1 MTLIRTLFLISAL
14 LFTNI
19 IFGQG
24 LVTKTVLSDKT
35 PLSLGCGSQ
44 YLIEHLD
51 HQHEG
56 YQKQADDLIKEV
68 SEMVQSQSR
77 SSRSTD
83 LIKIPVVFH
92 ILYNSAD
99 ENLPDSV
106 ILDQLRIMNESF
118 RRTNSDTT
126 NTRTEFKNVVGDTK
140 IEFELATIDPDG
152 KPTNGITRTST
163 SVTHFGG
170 VLPYSPGQNAQITK
184 WVADSFTY
192 NLFRIT
198 DDKLGGKTSWNPRA
212 YLNVW
217 IGDLRIFEPNFS
229 NFEEVVYLGL
239 ATNPKGHK
247 NWPDSVLPDY
257 ITAEGALIHYVNV
270 GSNNPNLFPAPYQ
283 AYNTTAKSGKITVHE
298 VGHYL
303 GLRHI
308 WGDGDCTKD
317 DYINDTPLAL
327 NHSQW
332 TCNPAKNT
340 CTDPGTDL
348 PDMIE
353 NYMDYSSGDCQ
364 NSFTKEQAAVM
375 REVYLKYRKQ
385 QPAASTTEITN
396 SLKFRSYP
404 NPTSGKV
411 TIELENVN
419 EDVVD
424 IIVQDI
430 QGRNLIN
437 QSFDSTQPI
446 ILNLNSAPGIYIVRI
461 NTEKETVSYRII
473 KE

>member
-1 MTLIRTLFLISAL
+1 MISAL

-56 YQKQADDLIKEV
+56 YQKQADNLIKEV

-77 SSRSTD
+77 SSRSSD

-140 IEFELATIDPDG
+140 IEFELATVDPDG
-152 KPTNGITRTST
+152 KPTNGTTRTST

-170 VLPYSPGQNAQITK
+170 ILPYSPGQNAQITK

-217 IGDLRIFEPNFS
+217 IGDLRISEPNFS

-247 NWPDSVLPDY
+247 NWPDSVLPDFVV
-257 ITAEGALIHYVNV
+257 AEGALIHYVNV
-270 GSNNPNLFPAPYQ
+270 GSNNPNQFPAPYQ
-283 AYNTTAKSGKITVHE
+283 AFNNTAKTGKITVHE

-317 DYINDTPLAL
+317 DFIDDTPLSAS
-327 NHSQW
+327 NSNWQ
-332 TCNPAKNT
+332 CQPAKNT
-340 CTDPGTDL
+340 CVDASGPDL

-364 NSFTKEQAAVM
+364 NSFTKQQGDVM
-375 REVYLKYRKQ
+375 REVYNKYRKA
-385 QPAASTTEITN
+385 QPAVSSEELN
-396 SLKFRSYP
+396 SEMRFKAFP
-404 NPTSGKV
+404 NPTTGDLNIGFLDYFEGKV
-411 TIELENVN
+411 DITILN
-419 EDVVD
+419 
-424 IIVQDI
+424 I
-430 QGRNLIN
+430 QGRVIHSESIESSK
-437 QSFDSTQPI
+437 SFH
-446 ILNLNSAPGIYIVRI
+446 LNIASEAGIYFVRL
-461 NTEKETVSYRII
+461 NTENSTTSFKVVKE
-473 KE
+473 